1 MSSTAPN
8 GGKKKGGSEKRRR
21 AKIIRIRVDEKEA
34 AAVRELADKRG
45 LSTGALLRQTLLNI
59 PPGPAVRRPS
69 ADAKALGLVLGALGK
84 IGSNLNQLV
93 HYANMGRTLEGSLEE
108 TLRDLR
114 EMRLVVMQA
123 LGYERNRKPPE

>member
-1 MSSTAPN
+1 MSSAA
-8 GGKKKGGSEKRRR
+8 GGKKKGGSETRKRTRR
-21 AKIIRIRVDEKEA
+21 HTVRFDEKEDA
-34 AAVRELADKRG
+34 AIRELADKRG
-45 LSTGALLRQTLLNI
+45 LSPGALLRQTLLNI

-69 ADAKALGLVLGALGK
+69 ADAQAIARVLAQLGK

-123 LGYERNRKPPE
+123 LGYERNRKIPE